1 VKSMM
6 KAFKPRQW
14 VKMVSPQFCTAVET
28 DAKRQTVRPL
38 PKGRWP
44 MAGDR
49 ISLRAWTGNPYRSKQ
64 RVLRE
69 GTITE
74 VAVCNVSSC
83 GVWLR
88 PGDETAFWMGEKGGS
103 ADHLY
108 LFARNDGF
116 ADWEQMKAWFL
127 ATHKTLPF
135 EGVVIQWRP
144 DAR

>member
-1 VKSMM
+1 M
-6 KAFKPRQW
+6 KARSPRRW

-38 PKGRWP
+38 PKGQWP
-44 MAGDR
+44 MAGDL
-49 ISLRAWTGNPYRSKQ
+49 ISLRAWTGKPYRSKQ

-69 GTITE
+69 GTITKVE
-74 VAVCNVSSC
+74 GCNVHAD
-83 GVWLR
+83 GVELGAGTMR
-88 PGDETAFWMGEKGGS
+88 VFWMGEKGKR
-103 ADHLY
+103 AMCLY
-108 LFARNDGF
+108 SFARHDGF
-116 ADWEQMKAWFL
+116 ADWPEMKAWFL